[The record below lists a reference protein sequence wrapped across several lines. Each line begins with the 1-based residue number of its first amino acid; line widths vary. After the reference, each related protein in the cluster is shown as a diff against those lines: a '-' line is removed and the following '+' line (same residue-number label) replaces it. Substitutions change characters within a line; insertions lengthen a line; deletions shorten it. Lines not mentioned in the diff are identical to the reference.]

1 MPDANRF
8 RPAWG
13 GAAICEGES
22 PIRFDL
28 GDFRLRVSFTHTKG
42 TSHSLRSLP
51 AASRTHPWTGS
62 SMKVFWLV
70 GRTRFRLAA
79 APASTFERGKR
90 RRAPTHS
97 LIGGSKFPVTKSE
110 GKYSK
115 PLNSPAFR
123 RDQTEAKGSKMLQNG
138 GFPCKFPVSA
148 P

>member
-1 MPDANRF
+1 MDWFLDESFLAG
-8 RPAWG
+8 RPYKIPSGSRA
-13 GAAICEGES
+13 
-22 PIRFDL
+22 RLDL
-28 GDFRLRVSFTHTKG
+28 
-42 TSHSLRSLP
+42 
-51 AASRTHPWTGS
+51 
-62 SMKVFWLV
+62 
-70 GRTRFRLAA
+70 
-79 APASTFERGKR
+79 
-90 RRAPTHS
+90 RARKTPPPPTHS